1 MQSATPNEYVLA
13 EHLSKVGF
21 TRAIG
26 EDEICNSSRTMMLV
40 KLSAQQDKD
49 RGDSNPSLYERPA
62 HLGGRIS
69 TSVKRY
75 KGGCWRVNG
84 MEAIWL
90 YGFLLT

>member
-13 EHLSKVGF
+13 YHLSKVGF

-49 RGDSNPSLYERPA
+49 RVIPIPIFARDLR
-62 HLGGRIS
+62 
-69 TSVKRY
+69 TSVA
-75 KGGCWRVNG
+75 GSVPP
-84 MEAIWL
+84 
-90 YGFLLT
+90 